1 VMRVLLD
8 TNIFI
13 IREAGRPL
21 PENLVELLRVLDRL
35 GFKILIH
42 PKSLEDLTRDEESSR
57 RETHLS
63 KVRLYS
69 TLEVP
74 PDPGKDSEFL
84 RLVGAKPNPN
94 DMVDNWILYAVSRN
108 AVHYLITEDRD
119 ILRKAEKIG
128 LRQRV
133 LSIDDALKLLPDN
146 ELGEGRSLY
155 PPAIAKVPVYA
166 LNLKD
171 PFFNPLRKDY
181 APFDDWFNRIAREGR
196 DCYVY
201 FEEGGTI
208 GALLILKPENE
219 AVKDSE
225 PPLPPRRRMKI
236 CTLQV
241 SHQGSKIGELFVKLA
256 VHEAIAADCEEVYLT
271 HFLKSSSDEL
281 VELITEYGFTKS
293 AVLRSTNEPVF
304 LKELHSSVPPGST
317 SPLEI
322 ASRYYP
328 TFYDGEGVKK
338 FLIPILPE
346 FHQKLFVDY
355 EGRQTTLPEY
365 AGKFIIEGNTIKK
378 AYLCNSRN
386 KSISRGDVLLFY
398 RSKDVKAITSIGT
411 VEEVHRN
418 IRSLDRAVSLVER
431 RTVYTNEEIKQM
443 LRKPTMIILFKWHFH
458 LSNPIGQRELSSL
471 DISPPQTITRVSHRN
486 YTRMKIMGVVNERF
500 TVH

>member
-1 VMRVLLD
+1 MRVLLD

-21 PENLVELLRVLDRL
+21 PTNLLELLRMLAQLEVDVLV
-35 GFKILIH
+35 H
-42 PKSLEDLTRDEESSR
+42 PKSLDDLSRDGESSR
-57 RETHLS
+57 RETHES
-63 KVRLYS
+63 KIKLYS
-69 TLEVP
+69 ALEAP
-74 PDPGKDSEFL
+74 PDPYKDAEFL
-84 RLVGAKPNPN
+84 RLVGGGSGPN
-94 DMVDNWILYAVSRN
+94 DTVDNWILYAAFRD

-119 ILRKAEKIG
+119 LLRRAEKIG
-128 LRQRV
+128 IRDRV
-133 LSIDDALKLLPDN
+133 LSIDDA
-146 ELGEGRSLY
+146 RSLLARNKDGEAALTY
-155 PPAIAKVPVYA
+155 PPAISKVPVYR
-166 LNLKD
+166 LDLKD
-171 PFFNPLRKDY
+171 PFFDPLRTDY
-181 APFDDWFNRIAREGR
+181 PPFDAWFRRIAREGR
-196 DCYVY
+196 NGYVY
-201 FEEGGTI
+201 FEAGGGI
-208 GALLILKPENE
+208 GALLILKVEKD
-219 AVKDSE
+219 ALKDSQ

-271 HFLKSSSDEL
+271 HFVKSSRDEL

-293 AVLRSTNEPVF
+293 TVLRSTNEPVF
-304 LKELHSSVPPGST
+304 LKELHASVPPGST

-418 IRSLDRAVSLVER
+418 IRSLERAVNLVER